1 MQGVCHEVAMSDFVL
16 LNLLNLLQ
24 LGVRIQKRIF
34 ARSGGGVSSK
44 LSFPKRG
51 KPKIGPSSW
60 QLPKLGVVHT
70 KPKYGLSGQ

>member
-34 ARSGGGVSSK
+34 ARSGGGGELKIELSK
-44 LSFPKRG
+44 KRKAQNWALILAASKAG
-51 KPKIGPSSW
+51 GGS
-60 QLPKLGVVHT
+60 H
-70 KPKYGLSGQ
+70 

>member
-34 ARSGGGVSSK
+34 ARSGGG
-44 LSFPKRG
+44 G
-51 KPKIGPSSW
+51 
-60 QLPKLGVVHT
+60 
-70 KPKYGLSGQ
+70 

>member
-34 ARSGGGVSSK
+34 ARSGGGGGASK
-44 LSFPKRG
+44 LSF
-51 KPKIGPSSW
+51 
-60 QLPKLGVVHT
+60 
-70 KPKYGLSGQ
+70 